1 MLSPSGSQSMVPG
14 PAASALS
21 ENLLKVQILKPQ
33 SRPTELETLGV
44 VGSSSGDKHPS
55 LRVSDLAKCSI
66 YIFMHHLRRIL
77 LKSRFW
83 FSSLR

>member
-14 PAASALS
+14 PAALS
-21 ENLLKVQILKPQ
+21 ENLLEVQILKPQ

-55 LRVSDLAKCSI
+55 LRVSDLAKCSL

-83 FSSLR
+83 FSSLG